1 MERLIIYFKNPPVVI
16 LVFVNLL
23 PLYGVFLLGW
33 DAFWIVLLYWTE
45 NLILGFYN
53 ILRMALVKV
62 KYPAANIG
70 KFFMIPFF
78 AFHYGAFCAGHGL
91 FILALFKKDMG
102 KLFGN
107 ESWPFFLVFVEL
119 FVNVI
124 KKVAVLITP
133 EMYYAILSLFIS
145 HGFSFVYN
153 FFMKGER
160 SSTDMRKLMAA
171 PYTRIVILH
180 VAIIAGAFP
189 VMMLGSPVYL
199 LVVLIL
205 IKIMIDI
212 YLHLKEHK
220 KLQREN
226 KI

>member
-1 MERLIIYFKNPPVVI
+1 L
-16 LVFVNLL
+16 VNLL
-23 PLYGVFLLGW
+23 PLYGVFFLNW

-45 NLILGFYN
+45 NIILGFYN
-53 ILRMALVKV
+53 ILRMALVNV

-91 FILALFKKDMG
+91 FILALFKKDVG
-102 KLFGN
+102 RLFGN
-107 ESWPFFLVFVEL
+107 ESWPFLLVFVEL

-124 KKVAVLITP
+124 KKVAELISP

-153 FFMKGER
+153 FFIKDER
-160 SSTDMRKLMAA
+160 NNTDMKKLMAA

-180 VAIIAGAFP
+180 IAIIAGAFP
-189 VMMLGSPVYL
+189 VMILGSPAYL
-199 LVVLIL
+199 LVVLVFL
-205 IKIMIDI
+205 KIIIDI
-212 YLHLKEHK
+212 YLHFKEHK
-220 KLQREN
+220 KLRLSG
-226 KI
+226 K

>member
-1 MERLIIYFKNPPVVI
+1 MERLFIYFKDPPIVV
-16 LVFVNLL
+16 LVLVNLL
-23 PLYGVFLLGW
+23 PLYGVFFLDW

-45 NLILGFYN
+45 NIILGFYN
-53 ILRMALVKV
+53 ILRMALVNV

-91 FILALFKKDMG
+91 FILALFKKDVG
-102 KLFGN
+102 RLFGN
-107 ESWPFFLVFVEL
+107 ESWPFLLVFVEL

-124 KKVAVLITP
+124 KKVADLISP

-153 FFMKGER
+153 FFIKDER
-160 SSTDMRKLMAA
+160 NNTDMKKLMSA

-180 VAIIAGAFP
+180 IAIIAGAFP
-189 VMMLGSPVYL
+189 VMILGSPAYL
-199 LVVLIL
+199 LVVLVFL
-205 IKIMIDI
+205 KIIIDI
-212 YLHLKEHK
+212 YLHFKEHK
-220 KLQREN
+220 KLRLSG
-226 KI
+226 K